1 MHTPRTHRRPSTLRT
16 LAAVSVVLAVAVPSA
31 AAPASAAAPVS
42 ATSGRERAQQA
53 ALDDLV
59 AAGATG
65 AALYDRHGNRSTSLA
80 SGYADVVEGRA
91 MRVDDR
97 FRAGSQMKSFTAVV
111 VLQLV
116 QEGRLRLDGMV
127 DDLLPGVIPHGYG
140 AGVTVRHL
148 LQHTSGLFN
157 FDNDPRV
164 LAPYFAGDM
173 AHRWTPQQ
181 LLDMAFEH
189 EPVFPPGTGFQYS
202 DTAYLLAAYV
212 VEAVTGNTFDHE
224 LRTRL
229 FRPLGLRDTSLPTVS
244 AIEGRHAHGYMM
256 FGDPPVNT
264 DLTGIHPF
272 SWAGGG
278 IVTTVEDTSRFYR
291 ALMGGR
297 LLSPALMREM
307 TTTVE
312 DPDSDLPSRAGLGV
326 YRWTPCG
333 VAWGKSGNSPGYL
346 VYTWITADARHET
359 TLMINEEPRTAG
371 GPALAAY
378 DDLLKRAFCAR

>member
-1 MHTPRTHRRPSTLRT
+1 MHTSRTFRNPSVIRA
-16 LAAVSVVLAVAVPSA
+16 LAAVSVVLAIAVPSA
-31 AAPASAAAPVS
+31 PVS
-42 ATSGRERAQQA
+42 AAVSASASTTSGRDRGLQA

-65 AALYDRHGNRSTSLA
+65 AVLYDRHGPRTTVLA
-80 SGYADVVEGRA
+80 SGYADVVEGRP
-91 MRVDDR
+91 MRVDDK
-97 FRAGSQMKSFTAVV
+97 FRAGSQMKSFTAAI

-116 QEGRLRLDGMV
+116 QEGRFGLDDLV

-212 VEAVTGNTFDHE
+212 VEAATGNSFDHE

-229 FRPLGLRDTSLPTVS
+229 LRPLGLRNTSLPTVS
-244 AIEGRHAHGYMM
+244 AIAGRHAHGYMM

-278 IVTTVEDTSRFYR
+278 IVTTV
-291 ALMGGR
+291 
-297 LLSPALMREM
+297 
-307 TTTVE
+307 
-312 DPDSDLPSRAGLGV
+312 
-326 YRWTPCG
+326 
-333 VAWGKSGNSPGYL
+333 
-346 VYTWITADARHET
+346 
-359 TLMINEEPRTAG
+359 
-371 GPALAAY
+371 
-378 DDLLKRAFCAR
+378 

>member
-1 MHTPRTHRRPSTLRT
+1 VTTGP
-16 LAAVSVVLAVAVPSA
+16 AVGGGGDGAL
-31 AAPASAAAPVS
+31 
-42 ATSGRERAQQA
+42 QA
-53 ALDDLV
+53 ALDGLV

-65 AALYDRHGNRSTSLA
+65 AVLYDRHGSHTTRLA
-80 SGYADVVEGRA
+80 SGYADVVEGRP
-91 MRVDDR
+91 MRIDDR
-97 FRAGSQMKSFTAVV
+97 FRAGSQMKSFTAAV

-116 QEGRLRLDGMV
+116 QEGRLGLDDLV

-140 AGVTVRHL
+140 AGITVRHL

-164 LAPYFAGDM
+164 LAPYFAGDL
-173 AHRWTPQQ
+173 AHVWTPQQ

-189 EPVFPPGTGFQYS
+189 EPVFAPGTGFQYS

-212 VEAVTGNTFDHE
+212 VEAVTGNTFDSE

-229 FRPLGLRDTSLPTVS
+229 IRPLGLRGTSLPTVS
-244 AIEGRHAHGYMM
+244 AIAGRYAHGYMM
-256 FGDPPVNT
+256 VGEPPVDT
-264 DLTGIHPF
+264 DISGIHPF

-278 IVTTVEDTSRFYR
+278 VVTTVDDTSRFFR

-307 TTTVE
+307 TTTVV

-346 VYTWITADARHET
+346 VYTWITADTRHET

-371 GPALAAY
+371 GPALTAY
-378 DDLLKRAFCAR
+378 DNLLTRAFCAR